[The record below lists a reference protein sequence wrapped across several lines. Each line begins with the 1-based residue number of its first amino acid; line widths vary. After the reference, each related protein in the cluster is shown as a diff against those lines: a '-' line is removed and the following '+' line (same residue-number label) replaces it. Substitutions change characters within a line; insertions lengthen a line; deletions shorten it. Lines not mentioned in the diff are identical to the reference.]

1 MTAVKRSVKGTKK
14 IVGRT
19 KKDYVITACFYIIL
33 ALVAAICLF
42 PFLHPKGYRQEL
54 LTQERPHLCGHPGN
68 RW

>member
-33 ALVAAICLF
+33 ALVAAICSRFCMYYQSLSAMR
-42 PFLHPKGYRQEL
+42 HM
-54 LTQERPHLCGHPGN
+54 
-68 RW
+68 